1 LCNGGSSAE
10 VAQSLAPARR
20 VQAAPY
26 NRGEPSPAERRCE
39 FRTGALRNPHRSPHQ
54 LRWFRPVAAGPVV
67 AEERAM
73 RHLVVVSTLPLLLLA
88 CTDDDDPRSGP
99 PDEVTA
105 VLDLPATPY
114 DYDDELPA
122 HFAGALGRGNDNTPA
137 DNPITADGAT
147 LGRVL
152 FHDPALSANGTIAC
166 ASCHVQDAGFADPE
180 TFSVG
185 FAGGLTT
192 RNAMTIV
199 DARFYR
205 NGRFFWDERAA
216 TLEDQVLLPIQ
227 NEVEMG
233 MTLDQLV
240 AAVGARPY
248 SAYLFEQAFGDAEVT
263 SDRISRALAQFVRA
277 AVSYR
282 SRYDEGLAQAGDVA
296 RPFPSFTAEEERGKQ
311 LFLGEGGCARC
322 HLDNGGPTPGPPPN
336 QAVFLIDVPTNN
348 GLDADT
354 DVADLGVGAI
364 TGVATD
370 LGRFKSP
377 SLRNVALTAP
387 YMHDGRLE
395 TLEDVIDHYADGVL
409 DHPNLDPRLR
419 APGGAPRVL
428 GLDADDRRAL
438 VAFLHTLT
446 DEALIE
452 DVRFTD
458 PFR

>member
-1 LCNGGSSAE
+1 MRH
-10 VAQSLAPARR
+10 LAPA
-20 VQAAPY
+20 
-26 NRGEPSPAERRCE
+26 
-39 FRTGALRNPHRSPHQ
+39 F
-54 LRWFRPVAAGPVV
+54 
-67 AEERAM
+67 
-73 RHLVVVSTLPLLLLA
+73 LLLLVA
-88 CTDDDDPRSGP
+88 CTDDADPDSVP

-105 VLDLPATPY
+105 VLDLPDTPY

-122 HFAGALGRGNDNTPA
+122 HFRGALDRGNDNTPA
-137 DNPITADGAT
+137 DNPITAAGAT

-152 FHDPALSANGTIAC
+152 FHDPALSANGTVAC
-166 ASCHVQDAGFADPE
+166 ASCHVQDAGFADPD
-180 TFSVG
+180 TFSTG
-185 FAGGLTT
+185 FDRGLTT

-216 TLEDQVLLPIQ
+216 TLEEQVLLPIQ

-233 MTLDQLV
+233 MTLDGLV
-240 AAVGARPY
+240 AAVAARPY
-248 SAYLFEQAFGDAEVT
+248 YPYLFERAFGDAEV
-263 SDRISRALAQFVRA
+263 SADRIARALAQYVRA

-282 SRYDEGLAQAGDVA
+282 SRYDEGIAAAGDVA
-296 RPFPSFTAEEERGKQ
+296 RPFANFTAEEERGKQ
-311 LFLGEGGCARC
+311 LFLGQAACARC
-322 HLDNGGPTPGPPPN
+322 HLDNGGPLPGPPPN
-336 QAVFLIDVPTNN
+336 QAVFLIDVPTSN

-354 DVADLGVGAI
+354 DVADVGVGAI
-364 TGVATD
+364 TGVAAD

-387 YMHDGRLE
+387 YMHDGRLA

-419 APGGAPRVL
+419 GPGGAPRIL
-428 GLDADDRRAL
+428 GLDAADRSAL

-446 DEALIE
+446 DLALVE
-452 DVRFTD
+452 DVRFSD